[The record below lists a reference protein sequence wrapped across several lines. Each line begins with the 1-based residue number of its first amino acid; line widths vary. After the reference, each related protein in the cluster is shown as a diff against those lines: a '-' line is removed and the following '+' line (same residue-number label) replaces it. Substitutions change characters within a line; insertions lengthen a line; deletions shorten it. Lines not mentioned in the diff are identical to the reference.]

1 MKYIVVNIGCIEC
14 GVSSNIVGVFDNR
27 QKAESIV
34 AQCNEKYSWRE
45 YGQNHFEIFKMPKIN
60 IINTEYEDVS

>member
-1 MKYIVVNIGCIEC
+1 MENNGENYDGNGEERYVY
-14 GVSSNIVGVFDNR
+14 S

-60 IINTEYEDVS
+60 IINAEYEDVS